1 MINNNNKK
9 LINSFKNGIV
19 PDHHLDF
26 ILTGRHLEIEEISR
40 CFENTQNDIGSIK
53 FITGPY
59 GSGKTF
65 LLKENIPD
73 A

>member
-1 MINNNNKK
+1 MIINDNKK
-9 LINSFKNGIV
+9 LINSFKNGVV
-19 PDHHLDF
+19 PEHHLDF
-26 ILTGRHLEIEEISR
+26 ILTGRHHEIQEIKR

-65 LLKENIPD
+65 NFCNYKT
-73 A
+73 